1 MTAGPTS
8 SSSSSSRSP
17 AVASSH
23 TSLLLTPQENSVL
36 IRLLGPRC
44 VSLATA
50 VVQIYKSESP
60 SHHRWNKR
68 SCGVACFVKDNPR
81 RSYYV
86 RTFDMD
92 RQMLVFDQ
100 EVYNQFRYKTPKPY
114 FHTFEADDCQ
124 VSIDVTFSCPYLA
137 IVVHRTFR
145 QVEKKT

>member
-100 EVYNQFRYKTPKPY
+100 EIYNQFRYKTPKPY

-145 QVEKKT
+145 QVERKT

>member
-1 MTAGPTS
+1 M
-8 SSSSSSRSP
+8 
-17 AVASSH
+17 
-23 TSLLLTPQENSVL
+23 L